1 MIKKENRL
9 QGKRTVGK
17 ILSRGSSFKTE
28 HFSCR
33 YLLANREG
41 PVRLTVVVG
50 RKISTLAVIRNSIKR
65 RVREAFA
72 DELSKRQSIQLVV
85 FPSKTALEVPFENLK
100 EEARKCLENG
110 VSRNLTN

>member
-41 PVRLTVVVG
+41 AARLTVVVG
-50 RKISTLAVIRNSIKR
+50 RKVSGLAVTRNSIKR
-65 RVREAFA
+65 RVREAFSGEIGNA
-72 DELSKRQSIQLVV
+72 RSINLVV
-85 FPSKTALEVPFENLK
+85 FPNKTALDAPFENLK
-100 EEARKCLENG
+100 KEARKCLEKAP
-110 VSRNLTN
+110 SS